1 MTRLNIK
8 AEEARLR
15 KMTHAELRAEYERV
29 YDEPTR
35 SGNRAYLTRRIL
47 WRLQAIEEGDLP
59 ERVRQRA
66 IKVAR
71 DADLRL
77 NPPRDGSTPTITGR
91 LTSDGLRVGSVISRI
106 YKKRTIAVTVL
117 DDGFEFEGETYRSL
131 TAIAKA
137 ITGSHWNGR
146 HFFGLT
152 DKQKEDAA

>member
-1 MTRLNIK
+1 MNIK

-15 KMTHAELRAEYERV
+15 KLTHAELRAEYERV

-66 IKVAR
+66 IEMAR

-117 DDGFEFEGETYRSL
+117 DEGFEYEGETYRSL
-131 TAIAKA
+131 TAIAKVV
-137 ITGSHWNGR
+137 TGSAWSGP